1 MWSLCLSLLAYQS
14 KAISLVEF
22 FSWTPHSTL
31 EDSPYLLLDLV
42 PNGKLRSYLLS
53 HPDWYQK
60 NVDLINKW
68 QAQNIN
74 MLYPGHVDYP
84 EGFYQLSDP
93 PLFLTYKGQA
103 VWKDEK
109 CLSVVGSRKPTSRAL
124 SWMDTHLRSVFSKV
138 CSVSGGARGIDQK
151 THNIS
156 LRLQRPTV
164 AFLPSGLQAIY
175 PESLRELSDEIIRTG
190 GALVSEFMPHVMIQR
205 HHFHTRNRLIAAI
218 SDVLLVVEAKIKSG
232 SILTANLASA
242 MGQPLAVLP
251 TFPDEI
257 QSQGNLK
264 LLFEGAQPIASAND
278 ILSLVDLEY
287 GKRKM
292 IEPPIS
298 PESFL

>member
-1 MWSLCLSLLAYQS
+1 MSLT
-14 KAISLVEF
+14 EF
-22 FSWTPHSTL
+22 FSWKSHPTL

-42 PNGKLRSYLLS
+42 PPGKLRSYLLS

-60 NVDLINKW
+60 SVDLIKEF
-68 QAQNIN
+68 QAQNIHII
-74 MLYPGHVDYP
+74 YPGHADYP
-84 EGFYQLSDP
+84 EGFYKLSNP
-93 PLFLTYKGQA
+93 PLFLTYKGQPI
-103 VWKDEK
+103 WKDEK
-109 CLSVVGSRKPTSRAL
+109 CLSVVGSRDPTSRAL

-138 CSVSGGARGIDQK
+138 CSISGGARGIDQK

-175 PESLRELSDEIIRTG
+175 PESLSELSDEIIQTG
-190 GALVSEFMPHVMIQR
+190 GALVSEFMPHVVIQR
-205 HHFHTRNRLIAAI
+205 HHFHIRNRLIAAI

-264 LLFEGAQPIASAND
+264 LLFEGAQPVASAQD
-278 ILSLVDLEY
+278 ILSLIELEY
-287 GKRKM
+287 GKRKI
-292 IEPPIS
+292 IEPPTS